1 MFLKCIESMT
11 AHQDVSYQP
20 HTGHAQRHDIF
31 ISLSF
36 VLLCFLFVFPVF
48 HLGLPVFSSVSP
60 FYPMV
65 RFCFLVPL
73 VFYLVGQLVLCLAF
87 CVATFWF
94 FALLGFLVLGYFQ
107 LFLNKAR
114 FQFLILPASR
124 VFLR

>member
-1 MFLKCIESMT
+1 
-11 AHQDVSYQP
+11 
-20 HTGHAQRHDIF
+20 
-31 ISLSF
+31 
-36 VLLCFLFVFPVF
+36 
-48 HLGLPVFSSVSP
+48 
-60 FYPMV
+60 MV

>member
-1 MFLKCIESMT
+1 MPNDM
-11 AHQDVSYQP
+11 
-20 HTGHAQRHDIF
+20 
-31 ISLSF
+31 ISLS
-36 VLLCFLFVFPVF
+36 VCPLFSCVPLSNSPVF